1 MVNPRIRDTLTKKE
15 YDQLV
20 DDFMTQGYDIKSEGE
35 TNTLLKKRSYGSAAG
50 WIVSIILALILSWTF
65 IGLFIPVVYAIY
77 AHYTAPEVL
86 VRRPM

>member
-1 MVNPRIRDTLTKKE
+1 MVNPRIRDTLDKKE

-20 DDFMTQGYDIKSEGE
+20 DDFITTGYEIKEQGE
-35 TNTLLKKRSYGSAAG
+35 TNTLLKKKSWGSAAG
-50 WIVSIILALILSWTF
+50 WIVSILLALILSWTI

-86 VRRPM
+86 VRRPV